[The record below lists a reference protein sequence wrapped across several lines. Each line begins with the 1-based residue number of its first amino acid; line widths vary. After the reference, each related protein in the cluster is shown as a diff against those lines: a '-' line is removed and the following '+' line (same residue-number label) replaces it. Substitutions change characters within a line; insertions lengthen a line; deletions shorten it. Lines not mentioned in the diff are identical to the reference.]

1 MKSRILK
8 RSLQYSG
15 LISDQTIEL
24 QETPLLND
32 AIARNV
38 NYQRPK
44 HPEYAVEAR
53 RIHSFRGGYV
63 PRGQTVEVLARAGFY
78 YVGTLICYY

>member
-1 MKSRILK
+1 ML
-8 RSLQYSG
+8 
-15 LISDQTIEL
+15 EL
-24 QETPLLND
+24 QETPLLVEATLQDINEP
-32 AIARNV
+32 
-38 NYQRPK
+38 RPK

-78 YVGTLICYY
+78 YVGKLTYI